1 MICDTRGGIV
11 EVLPLTLA
19 SRRLLRQPKDLGKLN
34 GCSLGAALATMLRM
48 LPLAISQGDG
58 HPGGWIGCVA
68 ALRCECLSLTAA
80 ERPD

>member
-34 GCSLGAALATMLRM
+34 GCSLGAACFGCFRSPYPKGT
-48 LPLAISQGDG
+48 AILEAGS
-58 HPGGWIGCVA
+58 A
-68 ALRCECLSLTAA
+68 AWQRCDVSA
-80 ERPD
+80 